1 MRVIRRLLGILV
13 LLLAAVVAGG
23 AVWQV
28 VRGKGI
34 DWPAETGSNWLAAVG
49 LTSEEKVPVPH
60 DDGMR
65 LSLVLLS
72 DLHINAEHEGMTE
85 KLHMALR
92 DVTSF
97 DPAPDV
103 IVLGGDL
110 VDGGREKDYEQLRKI
125 LSKYRLPQ
133 VYGLMGN
140 HEYYDIWYDA
150 QGVWSRET
158 MPNGK
163 TDAEARERFIRFMN
177 YPGRPYHDVW
187 VNGVHLIMLS
197 QEAYLQELPWV
208 GEGAWYSDEQLNW
221 LREVMKT
228 HADGSPALV
237 FIHQPLPPP
246 GYDGGTHQLI
256 RARKF
261 YEILALYPNVFV
273 FSGHNHVSLEVSGR
287 YTRDATFHWFQNA
300 SVGKT
305 WLDTSSQP
313 NPVQGLYIQVYPD
326 YVEVRGREFS
336 TNEWIETAHWRVPLE

>member
-1 MRVIRRLLGILV
+1 MRVVRRSFQILV
-13 LLLAAVVAGG
+13 LVLAVAVAGG
-23 AVWQV
+23 AVWQMP
-28 VRGKGI
+28 RGRGAGA
-34 DWPAETGSNWLAAVG
+34 PEAARI
-49 LTSEEKVPVPH
+49 TSEEKVAVSH
-60 DDGMR
+60 EDGLL

-72 DLHINAEHEGMTE
+72 DLHINAENTGLTE

-97 DPAPDV
+97 EPAPDV

-110 VDGGREKDYEQLRKI
+110 VDGGRDKDYEQLRKV
-125 LSKYRLPQ
+125 LSQYRLPP

-140 HEYYDIWYDA
+140 HEYYDVWYDA

-163 TDAEARERFIRFMN
+163 TDALARERFIRFMN

-197 QEAYLQELPWV
+197 QEAYQQELPWV
-208 GEGAWYSDEQLNW
+208 GEGGWYSDEQLNW
-221 LREVMKT
+221 LREVMKV

-246 GYDGGTHQLI
+246 GYDGGSHQLI
-256 RARKF
+256 RARAF
-261 YEILALYPNVFV
+261 YDILAPYRNVFV
-273 FSGHNHVSLEVSGR
+273 FSGHNHISLEASGR
-287 YTRDATFHWFQNA
+287 YTRDANFHWFQNA

-305 WLDTSSQP
+305 WLDTSAQP
-313 NPVQGLYIQVYPD
+313 NPVQGLYIQVYSD
-326 YVEVRGREFS
+326 HVVVRGREFS
-336 TNEWIETAHWRVPLE
+336 TNSWIETAHWQVAFE